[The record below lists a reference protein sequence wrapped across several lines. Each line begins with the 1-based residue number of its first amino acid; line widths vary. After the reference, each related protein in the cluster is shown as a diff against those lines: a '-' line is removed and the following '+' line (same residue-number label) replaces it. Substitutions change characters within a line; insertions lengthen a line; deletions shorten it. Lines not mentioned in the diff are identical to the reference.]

1 MRWILLGLFLLL
13 IAPIQ
18 VGAALRWS
26 GNMPS
31 LMVGV
36 MIWGI
41 RAQTEIHAQRD
52 EAGALLLTAA
62 VGKRSLTL
70 HPVRRN
76 AGNGLK
82 TLALLVKSNT
92 KRAALKKLV
101 RVRTLDVF
109 LQIGGENAAFIALA
123 TGFLQALSP
132 LAPKAKIVCRPSFH
146 GDTKAYLRC
155 IAEARLG
162 ILLAAWLRWRRTQQ
176 ASQKEEQAW
185 TIPSGT

>member
-1 MRWILLGLFLLL
+1 MRWILLGLFLLF
-13 IAPIQ
+13 IAPIRI
-18 VGAALRWS
+18 GAALRWT
-26 GNMPS
+26 GGAPLLN
-31 LMVGV
+31 VGV

-41 RAQTEIHAQRD
+41 RAQTSIRAERD
-52 EAGALLLTAA
+52 TTGALLLTAA
-62 VGKRSLTL
+62 VGNRKLPLR
-70 HPVRRN
+70 PDRKN

-82 TLALLVKSNT
+82 ALALLVKSNT

-146 GDTKAYLRC
+146 DNTKAYLRC